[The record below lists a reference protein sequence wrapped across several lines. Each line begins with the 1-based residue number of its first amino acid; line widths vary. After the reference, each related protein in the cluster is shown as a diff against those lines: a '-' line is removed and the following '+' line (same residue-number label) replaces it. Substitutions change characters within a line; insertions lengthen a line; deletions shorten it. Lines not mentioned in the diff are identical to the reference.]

1 MLTQRMLFW
10 GWGLLV
16 GLGLGCTTP
25 TLDPHADLPFAP
37 AGPDA
42 APEPGQMG
50 PYAVGVRAIA
60 FEDPTRHTNGSAAP
74 RLLRTE
80 IWYPAAESARGQI
93 ENYVLHDYLSP
104 TQQAEIPPEALGNLE
119 TLAQRDAEIRA
130 NEKFPV
136 VLFSHGKGGIRMQST
151 FFTVQLASHGFIVV
165 APDHEGD
172 TLRHLLDEGDIVI
185 SSTADSFFDRPL
197 DISFLL
203 NELEKPTDNP
213 LFSMM
218 DLEKV
223 GVSGHSFGALT
234 AFRSAGFDAR
244 IDAVLAHTPVGIGL
258 VELGLEVPV
267 EDFGIPVMI
276 QAGGMDRTLPAD
288 MHAVSVWEDM
298 QAPAYYLMLNQAGHF
313 TFSDLCILDVE
324 TIDAALEEIDA
335 SNVLTDGCGED
346 NISPA
351 RAFPAIRHYSIAFFN
366 RWLRG
371 SEMSDAHFV
380 PLHELSIDGMQW
392 TEDDGFFE
400 HVTSAP

>member
-1 MLTQRMLFW
+1 
-10 GWGLLV
+10 
-16 GLGLGCTTP
+16 
-25 TLDPHADLPFAP
+25 
-37 AGPDA
+37 
-42 APEPGQMG
+42 
-50 PYAVGVRAIA
+50 
-60 FEDPTRHTNGSAAP
+60 
-74 RLLRTE
+74 
-80 IWYPAAESARGQI
+80 
-93 ENYVLHDYLSP
+93 
-104 TQQAEIPPEALGNLE
+104 
-119 TLAQRDAEIRA
+119 
-130 NEKFPV
+130 
-136 VLFSHGKGGIRMQST
+136 MQST

-197 DISFLL
+197 DVSFLL
-203 NELEKPTDNP
+203 NELEKPNDDP
-213 LFSMM
+213 LFQMM
-218 DLEKV
+218 DLDRV
-223 GVSGHSFGALT
+223 GVAGHSFGALT

-267 EDFGIPVMI
+267 ADFGIPVMI

-288 MHAVSVWEDM
+288 MHAVSVWDDM
-298 QAPAYYLMLNQAGHF
+298 RAPAYFLMLNEAGHF

-351 RAFPAIRHYSIAFFN
+351 RAFPVIRHYSIAFFN

-371 SEMSDAHFV
+371 SEATDSFFV
-380 PLHELSIDGMQW
+380 PLHDLRV
-392 TEDDGFFE
+392 DDVSLAESEGFFE
-400 HVTSAP
+400 QVLTSP